1 MSHQTTD
8 PLFAQALKADWADL
22 PAPIHVLHE
31 FDRRAE
37 FQGFADV
44 ERGTHPLARLCLLF
58 LPFPK
63 GGIDTPLKVIKTR
76 DATGETWHRMFR
88 GQSFKTRLRR
98 RKGSSRI
105 TERFGPFTFEVSVRA
120 RKGAIRL
127 PVRRGWF
134 LGIPLPRF
142 LLPKSESREYVAA
155 GEFRFDI
162 ALYAPL
168 RIGLLVRYRGFLE
181 PASANA
187 DKPQT
192 D

>member
-1 MSHQTTD
+1 MSEHTSD

-22 PAPIHVLHE
+22 PAPIRALHE
-31 FDRRAE
+31 FERRAE
-37 FQGFADV
+37 FQGFVDV
-44 ERGTHPLARLCLLF
+44 ERGTHLLARLCLLF

-63 GGIDTPLKVIKTR
+63 DGIDIPVKVIKTR
-76 DATGETWHRMFR
+76 NATGETWQRMFR
-88 GQSFKTRLRR
+88 GQSFTTYLRFRKKTMRV
-98 RKGSSRI
+98 
-105 TERFGPFTFEVSVRA
+105 TERFGPFRFELGMRA

-142 LLPKSESREYVAA
+142 LLPKSEAREYVAA

-168 RIGLLVRYRGFLE
+168 KTGLLIRYRGFLA
-181 PASANA
+181 PAAANE
-187 DKPQT
+187 DIPQT